1 MDVRARVPDHSGYA
15 AHEGNKVYYEVFGAG
30 EPTIVLLHGLPLVHS
45 RVWKGN
51 VPLLARHNR
60 VVTVDLL
67 GNGRS
72 DRPVD
77 PAAYSLPNTFATV
90 LAVLAETD
98 TQRRIVVGS
107 SLGAVVAM
115 MDAAFHPDKVAGIVL
130 LTPSAPVAEPPP
142 GWDGLDITRFDEP
155 PDTGSVWGGVRRQ
168 WLRDDYA
175 GFAEFFMQQVTPEPH
190 TASIRSDFLE
200 YASETTGAVIEACFD
215 GLGTGGT
222 WAERVELMRPL
233 VEAVHCPSLVIHGT
247 ADRIAP
253 VETAQ
258 AMAGMIGADLLL
270 VDGGGHALVKAAV
283 TVNRALRD
291 FVDRLSPRPRER
303 RWTNATHRPRRAL
316 YLSSPI
322 GLGHVHRDL
331 AIARELRAR
340 DPELQI
346 EWLAQPPV
354 TRVLEEHREHLH
366 PASRFLAKELD
377 AFEHGCEQHGLN
389 AFQAFR
395 RTDDV
400 QLTNFHVFND
410 VVADG
415 GYDVVIA
422 DEAWEVDQLLH
433 DNPEL
438 KTSPFVWLTDLVG
451 VLAAPGVPERDLPLI
466 HDANRQMIAHRARYP
481 WLRDLSLFVG
491 NPEDLVDVP
500 LAPGAPTMREWTAE
514 HFGFTGYVLG
524 TPPMTDDDK
533 KQARQQFGF
542 GDDERVCLV
551 SAGGSAA
558 GRDLL
563 SKVAAAYPAMH
574 DAMPDLRMIV
584 VTGPRIPAEAIDAPP
599 GVHVMEYL
607 SQLSARLGAADMAV
621 VQGGLASCMELAANR
636 TPFVFV
642 PLQHHFEQQINVPA
656 RLANYGA
663 GRRLDW
669 QDLDEDS
676 LAGVMASMASERP
689 VWKPVESTGA
699 ARAAEAITA
708 VITGS

>member
-1 MDVRARVPDHSGYA
+1 MPDASGYA
-15 AHEGNKVYYEVFGAG
+15 EHGGNKVYYEVFGAG
-30 EPTIVLLHGLPLVHS
+30 EPTVVLVHGIPVVHS

-51 VPLLARHNR
+51 IPLLARHNR
-60 VVTVDLL
+60 VVSVDLL

-90 LAVLAETD
+90 LAVLAATD
-98 TQRRIVVGS
+98 TDRRIVVGS
-107 SLGAVVAM
+107 SLGAVVAL

-130 LTPSAPVAEPPP
+130 LTPSAPVAAPPP

-155 PDTGSVWGGVRRQ
+155 ADVGTVWGGVRRP
-168 WLRDDYA
+168 WLREDYA
-175 GFAEFFMQQVTPEPH
+175 GFAQFFMEQVTPEPH
-190 TASIRSDFLE
+190 TASVRSDFLE
-200 YASETTGAVIEACFD
+200 YANDTTGAVIEACFD

-222 WAERVELMRPL
+222 WAERVERMRPL

-253 VETAQ
+253 VETAK
-258 AMAGMIGADLLL
+258 ALAEMIDGDLLL
-270 VDGGGHALVKAAV
+270 VEGGGHALAKAAV
-283 TVNRALRD
+283 TVNIAVQG
-291 FVDRLSPRPRER
+291 FVDQLTPRRRER
-303 RWTNATHRPRRAL
+303 RWSNATGRPRKAL

-354 TRVLEEHREHLH
+354 AGVLEEHDECLH
-366 PASRFLAKELD
+366 PASRYLARELD
-377 AFEHGCEQHGLN
+377 AFEQGCEQHGLN

-400 QLTNFHVFND
+400 QLANFHVFND

-438 KTSPFVWLTDLVG
+438 KSSPFVWLTDLVG

-466 HDANRQMIAHRARYP
+466 YDANQQMIDHRSRYP
-481 WLRDLSLFVG
+481 WLRDISLFVG
-491 NPEDLVDVP
+491 NPEDLLDVP
-500 LAPGAPTMREWTAE
+500 LAPGGPTMRAWTAE

-524 TPPMTDDDK
+524 APPMSDSDK
-533 KQARQQFGF
+533 AHARQRFGF
-542 GDDERVCLV
+542 SDEERVCIV
-551 SAGGSAA
+551 TAGGSAA

-563 SKVAAAYPAMH
+563 AKVAGAYPALK
-574 DAMPDLRMIV
+574 DTMPDLRMIV
-584 VTGPRIPAEAIDAPP
+584 VTGPRIPAESIAAPP
-599 GVHVMEYL
+599 GVEVMAYL
-607 SQLSARLGAADMAV
+607 PQLSARLGAADMAV
-621 VQGGLASCMELAANR
+621 VQGGLASCMELTANR
-636 TPFVFV
+636 TPFVYV

-669 QDLDEDS
+669 CDLDEAS
-676 LAGVMASMASERP
+676 LAAALSSVADESQA
-689 VWKPVESTGA
+689 WKPVETNGA
-699 ARAAEAITA
+699 ARAADAITA
-708 VITGS
+708 VISGG